1 MFSSKQVFQ
10 LAAQFERE
18 GRAFALITVVRCEAP
33 TSAKPGAKAIVD
45 AAGEIHGWIGGGC
58 AQPAVIKSARQ
69 ALADGQPRLVRISP
83 GTSDDAVE
91 GIVEFG
97 MPCHSGG
104 TLDIFVD
111 PVNVVP
117 SLLVIGTSAAGCA
130 VAAFAA
136 NSGFAATI
144 AGSGVAVGR
153 VSDAVVIIDSFERA
167 RGIEAQFVVVAT
179 QGKRDEEGL
188 ELALST
194 KAQFVGLIASERKAG
209 KLKDMLRQR
218 GQSVENLAR
227 ITAPVG
233 LPILAQTPEEIGVSV
248 VAEIIRVRR
257 SLARADRRTDAT
269 APAASGPAPDA
280 SAPEVKERAVAVDP
294 VCSMDVSAADAPRVE
309 YRGTEYRFC
318 CSGCAELF
326 SKHPERYLGARHAV

>member
-18 GRAFALITVVRCEAP
+18 GRPFALITVVRCEAP
-33 TSAKPGAKAIVD
+33 TSAKPGAKGIVD

-83 GTSDDAVE
+83 GMSDDAVE

-136 NSGFAATI
+136 SSGFAATI

-153 VSDAVVIIDSFERA
+153 VSDAVVIVDSFERA

-179 QGKRDEEGL
+179 QGKRDEEGI

-194 KAQFVGLIASERKAG
+194 KAQFIGLIASERKAE
-209 KLKDMLRQR
+209 KLKDALRQR
-218 GQSVENLAR
+218 GQSAENLAR

-233 LPILAQTPEEIGVSV
+233 VPIQAQTPEEIGVSV

-257 SLARADRRTDAT
+257 SLARAVEAT
-269 APAASGPAPDA
+269 VPAAASPAAMQSA
-280 SAPEVKERAVAVDP
+280 SAPEVEERAVAADP
-294 VCSMDVSAADAPRVE
+294 VCGMNVTAADAPRVE
-309 YRGTEYRFC
+309 YRGAEYRFC

-326 SKHPERYLGARHAV
+326 SKHPERYVGARHAV

>member
-1 MFSSKQVFQ
+1 M
-10 LAAQFERE
+10 
-18 GRAFALITVVRCEAP
+18 
-33 TSAKPGAKAIVD
+33 D
-45 AAGEIHGWIGGGC
+45 AVGEIHGWIGGGC
-58 AQPAVIKSARQ
+58 AQPAVIKSARH

-83 GTSDDAVE
+83 GTNDDAVE

-130 VAAFAA
+130 VAALAA

-194 KAQFVGLIASERKAG
+194 KAQFIGLIASERKAG
-209 KLKDMLRQR
+209 KLKDALRQR
-218 GQSVENLAR
+218 GQSTESLAR

-257 SLARADRRTDAT
+257 SLARAAEAT
-269 APAASGPAPDA
+269 MPAVSSPVSEKGA
-280 SAPEVKERAVAVDP
+280 SAPEVEERALAVDP
-294 VCSMDVSAADAPRVE
+294 VCGMDVFAADAPRVE

-318 CSGCAELF
+318 CSGCAALF
-326 SKHPERYLGARHAV
+326 SKQPERYLGARHAV